1 LVSTNIDEVDRS
13 GVPPGV
19 HRVGDRRSN
28 PLHIPDI
35 KVRCRRQAADDPPWF
50 ARSRFAWNMG
60 EVSGSLGDLG
70 TFLPHIVG
78 AITIVGMDPTGI
90 LTTFGL
96 FYAFA
101 GAFYGV
107 PMAVQ
112 PMKAA
117 SAAVLIEPM
126 NPAAIA
132 GAGLV
137 IGAVFLVLGLTG
149 VVSRLARV
157 LPGTIASGLQ
167 LGLGL
172 SLAGLGLH
180 LIERQVWLGI
190 AIAGLMLV
198 LMRFKRA
205 PVALVAVV
213 AGIVVGQ
220 GFGLAPPFPALE
232 FGLHLPHLIIPSW
245 TQVIHGTE
253 FAVLPQI
260 PLTLTNAIIVTAAV
274 SRQLFPKELH
284 PVNERNLAITT
295 GIGNLLSAPF
305 GGYLMCHGA
314 GGIAGHVRFGA
325 RSATAPVL
333 IGLVFVILGVA
344 LGHSG
349 YALLRTIPDA
359 VLGALLMFSGIELA
373 LSSKVTG
380 YDGED
385 LFLVL
390 LMAAIGVAL
399 NPAAAF
405 AVGFPAAYAFERGW
419 LSLHKP

>member
-1 LVSTNIDEVDRS
+1 MTEPPIVPKDILKLTDE
-13 GVPPGV
+13 PPKF
-19 HRVGDRRSN
+19 
-28 PLHIPDI
+28 I
-35 KVRCRRQAADDPPWF
+35 
-50 ARSRFAWNMG
+50 RSRFGWSVG
-60 EVSGSLGDLG
+60 EISGSLGDLG

-78 AITIVGMDPTGI
+78 AITIVGMEPTGI

-96 FYAFA
+96 FYALS
-101 GAFYGV
+101 GTFYGV

-126 NPAAIA
+126 DPGSIA

-137 IGAVFLVLGLTG
+137 IGAFFLLMGVTG

-157 LPGTIASGLQ
+157 LPGTIAAGLQ

-172 SLAGLGLH
+172 SLAALGIH
-180 LIERQVWLGI
+180 LIEKQLWFGV
-190 AIAGLMLV
+190 AMAAFMLA
-198 LMRFKRA
+198 LMRYPRM

-213 AGIVVGQ
+213 TGIVIGQ
-220 GFGLAPPFPALE
+220 LLGIAPPLPMLD
-232 FGLHLPHLIIPSW
+232 FGWHVPHLIIPSW
-245 TQVIHGTE
+245 AQIIHGTQN
-253 FAVLPQI
+253 AVLPQI

-274 SRQLFPKELH
+274 SRQLFSKELH

-295 GIGNLLSAPF
+295 GLGNLLSAPF

-314 GGIAGHVRFGA
+314 GGIAGHFRFGA
-325 RSATAPVL
+325 RTATAPVL
-333 IGLVFVILGVA
+333 IGLAFVA
-344 LGHSG
+344 LGIGLGSSG

-359 VLGALLMFSGIELA
+359 VLGGLLLFSGLELA
-373 LSSKVTG
+373 LSSKPQDYRNG
-380 YDGED
+380 D

-399 NPAAAF
+399 NPFAAF
-405 AVGFPAAYAFERGW
+405 AAGLPLSYAFKHGW
-419 LSLHKP
+419 LRV